1 MRAVPDLSDCPA
13 DSRLA
18 AHSQAAA
25 MAATLQPNEVPARGI
40 EPLIQAGGAACVKS
54 ILKPI
59 LVYCA
64 KGARGQYALTY
75 LQALGDKNLKT
86 SREALAPGPR
96 PACPSR
102 KSRFVEPPLQ

>member
-18 AHSQAAA
+18 TLSQVAAA
-25 MAATLQPNEVPARGI
+25 MAATLQLNEVLARGI
-40 EPLIQAGGAACVKS
+40 EPLIQAGGAACGKP

-59 LVYCA
+59 RVYCA

-75 LQALGDKNLKT
+75 LKTLGYKNVKNLKGGF
-86 SREALAPGPR
+86 SAWAQAGLPIE
-96 PACPSR
+96 
-102 KSRFVEPPLQ
+102 KK